1 MRILFDL
8 YTPQCFVGGAG
19 EYIRKVFYTL
29 LEAIREQSLDV
40 EVVALVDSSFAGGRF
55 AYPDLSPEHLRTLS
69 VEVADVSGRTLLQV
83 LSEHR
88 IDKVFVGA
96 AQYWGGAFDVESLTC
111 PVVCVVHDLCNE
123 EFAVSN
129 VEWALYLDSLPRLL
143 KTRLVAFL
151 RQLRHPRSGVKR
163 MLPIMR
169 MARQNRAFQLVTV
182 SHYSSSSLAF
192 HFDYPQERV
201 KVLFSPARVS
211 HADEA
216 IANPT
221 LQALVREGKKYY
233 LMLSANRVPK
243 NARKALRA
251 FQRFAQTEAGR
262 DACFVTVGYPTSQ
275 FPNHVVLPYLSES
288 DLAQAMRHC
297 YALLFPSIFE
307 GFGYPPVEA
316 MSYGKPVL
324 AANVTSIPE
333 VLGDAAIYF
342 SPFYESDIFR
352 ALHALTD
359 ANYETYVQKS
369 LARSA
374 EVAARQQADL
384 DTLVR
389 LLVTN

>member
-8 YTPQCFVGGAG
+8 YTPQYFVGGAG

-29 LEAIREQSLDV
+29 LETVREQSLDV
-40 EVVALVDSSFAGGRF
+40 EVVALVDSSLAGGRF
-55 AYPDLSPEHLRTLS
+55 SYKDLAPDSLRTMS
-69 VEVADVSGRTLLQV
+69 VEVADVRGRTLSQI

-88 IDKVFVGA
+88 IDKVFIGA
-96 AQYWGGAFDVESLTC
+96 AQYWGAAFDLESLTC

-123 EFAVSN
+123 EFATSH
-129 VEWALYLDSLPRLL
+129 VEWALYLDSMPRLL

-163 MLPIMR
+163 MVPIMR
-169 MARQNRAFQLVTV
+169 MARQNSCFQLVAV
-182 SHYSSSSLAF
+182 SQYSSSSLAF

-201 KVLFSPARVS
+201 RVLFSPARVS
-211 HADEA
+211 RADEA

-221 LQALVREGKKYY
+221 LQALVREQRRYY

-243 NARKALRA
+243 NARKALHA
-251 FQRFAQTEAGR
+251 FQRYAQTEAGR
-262 DACFVTVGYPTSQ
+262 DVCFVTVGYPMSL

-288 DLAQAMRHC
+288 DLVHAMKHC

-352 ALHALTD
+352 ALHVLTD
-359 ANYETYVQKS
+359 ANYESYVQRS

-374 EVAARQQADL
+374 EVAARQQSDL
-384 DTLVR
+384 NSLIR
-389 LLVTN
+389 MLVTL